1 MEGWGECELDGNQ
14 AFIDLA
20 DIHRPSAMGQP
31 SRRRADG
38 EWGQR
43 THLWFQVKKILGRDE
58 AGRGLENRGTGW
70 WRKASRKK

>member
-1 MEGWGECELDGNQ
+1 MGWGLGAPLEGWGECELDGNQ

-38 EWGQR
+38 EG
-43 THLWFQVKKILGRDE
+43 VK
-58 AGRGLENRGTGW
+58 GLTCGFR
-70 WRKASRKK
+70 